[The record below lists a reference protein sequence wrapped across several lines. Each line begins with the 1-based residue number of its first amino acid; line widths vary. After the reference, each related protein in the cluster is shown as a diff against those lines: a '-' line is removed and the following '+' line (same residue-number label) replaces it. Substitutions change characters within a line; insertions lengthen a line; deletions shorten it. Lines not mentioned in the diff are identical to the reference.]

1 MKALNLTRDPL
12 EITDEKQVAFLR
24 DGNQMQ
30 YLDPFMS
37 KECSLKEAAEYVN
50 VKLNVMSYWTNKML
64 ELNLIEETRSEKRRG
79 RPIKYYRAT
88 SDVFTVPLSAIA
100 HDQYLEILSG
110 IFEADWQAFLSSM
123 ARQLM
128 LNAEQLQL
136 RYFRTLPRGRRISIE
151 QRQNFSLEN
160 QDHYDLED
168 GLNNWGSF
176 TLSPEDFRRF
186 SKEMLAVQLKLMEAS
201 RALSLEQHKQKGHK
215 KYMFHFG
222 LVERLP

>member
-1 MKALNLTRDPL
+1 MPTPTPTRNHLELTN
-12 EITDEKQVAFLR
+12 EAQINFLR
-24 DGNQMQ
+24 DGTQMQ
-30 YLDPFMS
+30 YLDAFIS
-37 KECSLKEAAEYVN
+37 QERSLKEAADYLN
-50 VKLNVMSYWTNKML
+50 VKLNVMSYWVSKMQGL
-64 ELNLIEETRSEKRRG
+64 GLIEETRSEKRRG

-110 IFEADWQAFLSSM
+110 IFDVDWQTFLASM

-136 RYFRTLPRGRRISIE
+136 RYFRTVPSGRRISIE
-151 QRQNFSLEN
+151 ERQRVSGDN
-160 QDHYDLED
+160 YDLED

-176 TLSPEDFRRF
+176 SLSPEAFRRYA
-186 SKEMLAVQLKLMEAS
+186 KEMLALQLKLIEES
-201 RALSLEQHKQKGHK
+201 RRVSPQEHKQKGHK
-215 KYMFHFG
+215 KYVFHFG